1 MLFNRSSDYFNF
13 LRRSQTIMRKIAIPC
28 FSLEENLKNEVKKF
42 LLFAHHAMFFW
53 LGPLLDGE

>member
-1 MLFNRSSDYFNF
+1 
-13 LRRSQTIMRKIAIPC
+13 MRKIAIPC

-53 LGPLLDGE
+53 LGPLLDGEQAKEPIV